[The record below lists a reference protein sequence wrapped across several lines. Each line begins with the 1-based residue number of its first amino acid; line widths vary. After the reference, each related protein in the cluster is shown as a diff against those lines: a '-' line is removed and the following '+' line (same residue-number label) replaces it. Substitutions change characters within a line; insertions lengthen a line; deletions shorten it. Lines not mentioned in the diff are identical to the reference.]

1 MMTCTY
7 NFYFSPLNI
16 RIPRWE
22 NYNARLLQQILNIS
36 VIPQS
41 LFMELIRYTK
51 NLQVIINKITYVQV
65 YDVSEYLVSE
75 HMYQ

>member
-1 MMTCTY
+1 MMICTY
-7 NFYFSPLNI
+7 SFYFSPLNT

-41 LFMELIRYTK
+41 FFLELIRYTK